1 MTGDTAARAGP
12 RTEPCHGLQGLT
24 VVLTGAAGGIGRA
37 LATAF
42 AGQGVRLILTDRD
55 AQALHRL
62 ADGLAASAQVTAI
75 AADLGLDH
83 DLNAFA
89 AAVQTSHGR
98 VDVLVNNAGTE
109 YPTPLADAAPDA
121 AARWSALLDNNVGSM
136 VRLTR
141 ALLPLMPKGASIINQ
156 SSIWG
161 LTGVAD
167 FSAYV
172 ASKHAVIGLTRS
184 LAWEL
189 ASRDIR
195 VNAVCP
201 GWIRTEAA
209 LRSLASMAATQGR
222 SEAEVEREILSRQA
236 NPTMLDATDIAGVFL
251 FLASRDARSLTGQ
264 AISASHGEVM
274 N

>member
-1 MTGDTAARAGP
+1 MTPLQAP
-12 RTEPCHGLQGLT
+12 VYGLKGRV

-37 LATAF
+37 LAAAF
-42 AGQGVRLILTDRD
+42 AAQGCRLVLLDRD
-55 AQALHRL
+55 AAPLLALAGDL
-62 ADGLAASAQVTAI
+62 KAVFLPIALPCDLNDDSAVAALAASL
-75 AADLGLDH
+75 ADTVG
-83 DLNAFA
+83 
-89 AAVQTSHGR
+89 Q

-109 YPTPLADAAPDA
+109 YPTPLADSVTDA
-121 AARWSALLDNNVGSM
+121 MARWASLLDNNVTSM

-141 ALLPLMPKGASIINQ
+141 ALLPVMPAGASIINQ

-161 LTGVAD
+161 QTGVAD

-189 ASRDIR
+189 APRLIR

-201 GWIRTEAA
+201 GWIRTDAA
-209 LRSLASMAATQGR
+209 LASLQSMAAAQGR
-222 SEAEVEREILSRQA
+222 PMAEVERDILSKQA
-236 NPTMLDATDIAGVFL
+236 IPAMLNASDIAGVYL
-251 FLASRDARSLTGQ
+251 FLASSDARSLTGQ
-264 AISASHGEVM
+264 SLVASNGEVM

>member
-1 MTGDTAARAGP
+1 MSLRSGQ

-37 LATAF
+37 LAVAY
-42 AGQGVRLILTDRD
+42 AGQGVRLVVTDRD
-55 AQALHRL
+55 AAALDRL
-62 ADGLAASAQVTAI
+62 MGELDGAYGVTPI
-75 AADLGLDH
+75 AADLGRESDVK
-83 DLNAFA
+83 AFA
-89 AAVQTSHGR
+89 ATVQALHGH

-109 YPTPLADAAPDA
+109 YPTPLADAEPDA
-121 AARWSALLDNNVGSM
+121 AARWSALLHNNVGSM
-136 VRLTR
+136 MELTR
-141 ALLPLMPKGASIINQ
+141 ALLPLMPEGASVINQ

-189 ASRDIR
+189 APRGIR

-236 NPTMLDATDIAGVFL
+236 NPTMLDAADIAGVFL

>member
-1 MTGDTAARAGP
+1 MTVDVSSRSGA
-12 RTEPCHGLQGLT
+12 RTEPCHGLHGLT

-55 AQALHRL
+55 ARAVQHL
-62 ADGLAASAQVTAI
+62 ADELAAHGDVTAI
-75 AADLGLDH
+75 AADLGMDS

-89 AAVQTSHGR
+89 AAVHASHGQ

-121 AARWSALLDNNVGSM
+121 GTRWSALLDNNVGSM

-141 ALLPLMPKGASIINQ
+141 ALLPLLREGASIINQ

-189 ASRDIR
+189 APRGIR

-209 LRSLASMAATQGR
+209 LRSLASMAVAQGR
-222 SEAEVEREILSRQA
+222 SEDEVERDILSRQA
-236 NPTMLDATDIAGVFL
+236 NPTMLEAADIVGVFL